1 MSIDA
6 VTYLSILPLPFRV
19 LDLILVFLS
28 NEWYLVSGESTWNDD
43 FQRDGDN
50 ICIVFQ
56 STAPGVNCIK
66 SVSKVVSM
74 YKSPWKYWGPLD
86 PMKEKF
92 DVFLFVVKESKLK
105 MCVAVTSLLWFKIF
119 LFLSNFVQIKFDFL
133 LSCSPLVWAEVLN
146 LICAFGSL
154 LKPTEALLRK
164 VFVNAENNIHRGQE
178 NPQELYLNSYQIIK
192 QICDILICTGFINT
206 LNDKNQ
212 RQV

>member
-1 MSIDA
+1 MSTDA

-28 NEWYLVSGESTWNDD
+28 NEWYLVFGESTWNDD

-66 SVSKVVSM
+66 SVSKVASV
-74 YKSPWKYWGPLD
+74 YKSLWKYWGTSD
-86 PMKEKF
+86 SMKEKF
-92 DVFLFVVKESKLK
+92 DVFLFLVKESKLK
-105 MCVAVTSLLWFKIF
+105 MCVAITSLLWFKIF
-119 LFLSNFVQIKFDFL
+119 LFLSNFVQIKFYF
-133 LSCSPLVWAEVLN
+133 LSCSPLDWAEVLN

-154 LKPTEALLRK
+154 LMPAEALLRK
-164 VFVNAENNIHRGQE
+164 VFVQRTIFTEYKKI
-178 NPQELYLNSYQIIK
+178 PLYLNSYQIIK
-192 QICDILICTGFINT
+192 QICDIIKCTGFINT
-206 LNDKNQ
+206 LNDKIQ